1 MKATKLL
8 ILGTIIVLFLV
19 PQVVFAQAFGE
30 YGRIV
35 GGVGNSSLG
44 QKAPGVSSQII
55 NGRGAVEGIGDLGGR
70 HVPRAL
76 VVASKQAALYPRQ
89 DEESEKMAE
98 LSQGDTLLPVG
109 QSNDWYMVKTQ
120 KGLVGWIK
128 SADVR
133 AEAGKKQ

>member
-1 MKATKLL
+1 
-8 ILGTIIVLFLV
+8 
-19 PQVVFAQAFGE
+19 
-30 YGRIV
+30 
-35 GGVGNSSLG
+35 
-44 QKAPGVSSQII
+44 
-55 NGRGAVEGIGDLGGR
+55 
-70 HVPRAL
+70 
-76 VVASKQAALYPRQ
+76 
-89 DEESEKMAE
+89 MAE

>member
-35 GGVGNSSLG
+35 GGGNSSLG

>member
-1 MKATKLL
+1 MQVMKAL
-8 ILGTIIVLFLV
+8 ILGLLM
-19 PQVVFAQAFGE
+19 VFFAGSELLAQAFGE

-44 QKAPGVSSQII
+44 QKAPGVSSQVI

-76 VVASKQAALYPRQ
+76 VVASTQAALYPRQ

>member
-133 AEAGKKQ
+133 AEAGKK